1 LAATRVLIVMTG
13 GLLALAGTAAE
24 AQLKID
30 HDVYPD
36 VWNPAIAQ
44 QEQEELP
51 PPPPPSFSGD
61 PVVLPAVCEQ
71 DVALEGQELEILG
84 AVETSSSAFVFGDY
98 RTKDQTLRSLLLR
111 SEDGGQTWME
121 AGPVADA
128 ATLDSA
134 VFVDEDNGWISGY
147 AEDGPG
153 RFRPFF
159 LNTSD
164 GGTIWRRWDVAPGN
178 EDRFGSIVEFRFD
191 SPKHGYVVIERSAVE
206 GDEFELYE
214 TFNAGRSW
222 SIRLLVPE
230 RPKIPGGRRIL
241 KTSAWNVEFA
251 DGAWSAAG
259 PSGLIGRFAVA
270 VGPCPAPQPAPSK
283 PSLQVRP

>member
-1 LAATRVLIVMTG
+1 MAATRLLIVTSG
-13 GLLALAGTAAE
+13 ALLALTGAAAD

-71 DVALEGQELEILG
+71 DVVLEGQELEILG

-98 RTKDQTLRSLLLR
+98 RTKDRTLRSLLLR
-111 SEDGGQTWME
+111 SEDGGETWME

-164 GGTIWRRWDVAPGN
+164 AGANWRRWDVAPGS

-191 SPKHGYVVIERSAVE
+191 SPKHGYVVIERAAVE

-270 VGPCPAPQPAPSK
+270 VGPCPAPVPAPTK